1 MSSDHEWRPG
11 LVWIGLDWI
20 VFSRLVL
27 PCVSICNY
35 QGTCESTN
43 NSPDEVLCPGVG
55 NDGTGDPSTAKFLF
69 GNCVSICGTI
79 HQEI

>member
-27 PCVSICNY
+27 PCVSICSY

-43 NSPDEVLCPGVG
+43 NSPDEVLLQVMVVG
-55 NDGTGDPSTAKFLF
+55 DIREALRGKKK
-69 GNCVSICGTI
+69 TI
-79 HQEI
+79 ALTSMKKRRGGRT